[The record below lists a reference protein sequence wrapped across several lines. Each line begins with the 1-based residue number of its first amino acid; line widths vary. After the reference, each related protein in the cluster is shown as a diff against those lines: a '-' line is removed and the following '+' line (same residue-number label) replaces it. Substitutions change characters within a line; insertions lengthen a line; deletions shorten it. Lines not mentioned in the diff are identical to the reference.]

1 MTTTSKNLT
10 NTKDIANI
18 SKDLALEYYNM
29 ASMVSMTVET
39 IPEEMDSVV
48 LGKLYP
54 LYEKVKEKDKDLARF
69 LMGMLYCF
77 KDESSVGVTLT
88 IMAYLGLESVH
99 DKEKVN
105 GK

>member
-1 MTTTSKNLT
+1 MTTTSKDLA
-10 NTKDIANI
+10 NTKN
-18 SKDLALEYYNM
+18 LALEYYNM
-29 ASMVSMTVET
+29 ASMVSMTVEG

-54 LYEKVKEKDKDLARF
+54 LYERVKEKDKDLARF

-77 KDESSVGVTLT
+77 KDEGSVGVTLT
-88 IMAYLGLESVH
+88 TMAYLGLESVY
-99 DKEKVN
+99 DKEKAN